1 MNHYQPKIT
10 HAGFSSLVSICFSYL
25 WAIADSERK
34 AMAMLFGVVLFLFIS
49 GAILFMVIEGAHYYS
64 VTAYIEALVKMDSDL
79 RNQLAFSVPSL
90 RLIARRGQVETLFA
104 ETRAT
109 KQHIHL
115 FLQDST
121 QAQTAS
127 KRDWHTSERPA
138 WAWEEIYTYLLEREM
153 VGSFATGPGSYPW
166 IGTAYQS
173 MSLYFL
179 TQDVQNLDTDS
190 RVYASEL

>member
-1 MNHYQPKIT
+1 MNHYKPKLS
-10 HAGFSSLVSICFSYL
+10 HAVFTSLISVMFCYL
-25 WAIADSERK
+25 WAIAKNERT
-34 AMAMLFGVVLFLFIS
+34 ANVMIFGTVLFLFFS
-49 GAILFMVIEGAHYYS
+49 GAILFMIIEYSHYYS

-79 RNQLAFSVPSL
+79 RNALAFSVPSL
-90 RLIARRGQVETLFA
+90 RLIARRGQVNTLFA

-109 KQHIHL
+109 KEHIHL

-127 KRDWHTSERPA
+127 KRDWHTTARPA
-138 WAWEEIYTYLLEREM
+138 WAWLEIYNYLRDNGK
-153 VGSFATGPGSYPW
+153 VGGYAVGPGSYPW

-179 TQDVQNLDTDS
+179 DQSIQNLDTDS